1 MKKLLSLALALIMLL
16 SVVPS
21 LAEAM
26 PTEEPAK
33 GLPQVGD
40 VVCGFEVLEIREF
53 PLIGADCVLFEHQKT
68 GAKLMY
74 IANEDTNRVFD
85 LTFLT
90 RPTDNTGLPH
100 VFEHSTLDGSEKYPS
115 KALFFNLSYQTYNTY
130 MNASTYSIMT
140 TYPIASLSE
149 AQLLKYADYYTDSCL
164 NPTIM
169 EDESI
174 YREEAWRYRMASME
188 DDLTIEGTVYSEMLG
203 ATTLARAASFNA
215 YRAAFPGSVVGLDQG
230 GDPASIPD
238 MTWDSLKE
246 YHNLFYHPS
255 NCIAFLY
262 GAFEDYTAFLQLL
275 DEYFAP
281 YEKEEFVFV
290 DSGYTPITGP
300 VEEKLGFPMEV
311 GSSTE
316 NQTTVYYYLLTPGL
330 RNDPNEEM
338 ILNTLTD
345 LMASAS
351 SPMMQ
356 SLRRALPT
364 GSFSTYIDTT
374 APDDAIVFR
383 ASNVNEDDAAL
394 FKATVDA
401 GLQEIAENG
410 FAQDMVDGLM
420 ASLSLDI
427 KLTAESSTI
436 GVDVIP
442 SLAYDYAA
450 TGNAFGY
457 MEYVDALSK
466 LDEWNQ
472 QGLYKEAVAKWLVGN
487 ELTALVTTYPEPGK
501 KEENDA
507 ALAAALAEIKAGMTE
522 DELQAIIDAT
532 NAVAEEEDTSAY
544 VAQIQAVTVES
555 LPEEM
560 KMYTVYDET
569 GDDTVRRVD
578 AVAGVDGIGR
588 VNLYLDAQG
597 LPQEAIHW
605 VKLFTSLIGQLDTDQ
620 HTKEELDVLV
630 SRYLYNCGINI
641 SLFGE
646 GEDFM
651 PKFRMGWTSTDEDLA
666 AGYDLMY
673 ELVYQTQ
680 FTDTQKLLDRVQALK
695 ASLRNT
701 INGSAYNIL
710 LYRALAVTSPLY
722 RYYNYMNYLDYYS
735 FLEQVEAALYD
746 MPEVVVQS
754 LQAAQEI
761 VKNSTNAIAAFA
773 GNEDS
778 ISLNRPLADAFL
790 AKLNQEPIERVE
802 YDLPVP
808 ARHEALIVDVNV
820 QFNALIADY
829 ASLDMEEFEGSL
841 DALSAL
847 VQDIFLVP
855 LLRDQYGVYAPW
867 TGAVASEDGGVYLL
881 TYRDPNIDETFAV
894 YEALPE
900 LIAALDVDQ
909 ETLDGYILSSYSGY
923 ALSSGELSGAL
934 DAMVAAIDGEP
945 QDKALEY
952 MRQLKALT
960 PESMAAC
967 AEMYQKL
974 VENGIRS
981 TAGSASM
988 INAHA
993 DLYDVILNPFNA
1005 QDASAVEFVDV
1016 PEDNE
1021 YYEAVRFAF
1030 ENALMAAQTDDTF
1043 GVDDPATVGDLMAA
1057 IYSYMGGAPNSP
1069 VDARDWL
1076 AGHGLVEEDLDV
1088 ETELTEEFLCFIMQ
1102 NGLGVGLSTDTPE
1115 TVVTR
1120 GDLADLL
1127 LMVFGD

>member
-1 MKKLLSLALALIMLL
+1 M
-16 SVVPS
+16 
-21 LAEAM
+21 
-26 PTEEPAK
+26 
-33 GLPQVGD
+33 
-40 VVCGFEVLEIREF
+40 
-53 PLIGADCVLFEHQKT
+53 
-68 GAKLMY
+68 
-74 IANEDTNRVFD
+74 
-85 LTFLT
+85 
-90 RPTDNTGLPH
+90 
-100 VFEHSTLDGSEKYPS
+100 
-115 KALFFNLSYQTYNTY
+115 
-130 MNASTYSIMT
+130 
-140 TYPIASLSE
+140 
-149 AQLLKYADYYTDSCL
+149 
-164 NPTIM
+164 
-169 EDESI
+169 
-174 YREEAWRYRMASME
+174 
-188 DDLTIEGTVYSEMLG
+188 
-203 ATTLARAASFNA
+203 
-215 YRAAFPGSVVGLDQG
+215 
-230 GDPASIPD
+230 
-238 MTWDSLKE
+238 
-246 YHNLFYHPS
+246 
-255 NCIAFLY
+255 
-262 GAFEDYTAFLQLL
+262 
-275 DEYFAP
+275 
-281 YEKEEFVFV
+281 
-290 DSGYTPITGP
+290 
-300 VEEKLGFPMEV
+300 
-311 GSSTE
+311 
-316 NQTTVYYYLLTPGL
+316 
-330 RNDPNEEM
+330 
-338 ILNTLTD
+338 
-345 LMASAS
+345 
-351 SPMMQ
+351 
-356 SLRRALPT
+356 
-364 GSFSTYIDTT
+364 
-374 APDDAIVFR
+374 
-383 ASNVNEDDAAL
+383 
-394 FKATVDA
+394 
-401 GLQEIAENG
+401 
-410 FAQDMVDGLM
+410 
-420 ASLSLDI
+420 
-427 KLTAESSTI
+427 
-436 GVDVIP
+436 
-442 SLAYDYAA
+442 
-450 TGNAFGY
+450 
-457 MEYVDALSK
+457 
-466 LDEWNQ
+466 
-472 QGLYKEAVAKWLVGN
+472 
-487 ELTALVTTYPEPGK
+487 
-501 KEENDA
+501 
-507 ALAAALAEIKAGMTE
+507 
-522 DELQAIIDAT
+522 
-532 NAVAEEEDTSAY
+532 
-544 VAQIQAVTVES
+544 
-555 LPEEM
+555 
-560 KMYTVYDET
+560 
-569 GDDTVRRVD
+569 
-578 AVAGVDGIGR
+578 
-588 VNLYLDAQG
+588 
-597 LPQEAIHW
+597 
-605 VKLFTSLIGQLDTDQ
+605 
-620 HTKEELDVLV
+620 LV

-710 LYRALAVTSPLY
+710 LYRALAVTNPLY
-722 RYYNYMNYLDYYS
+722 RYYNYMNFLDYYS
-735 FLEQVEAALYD
+735 FLDQVEAALYD

-778 ISLNRPLADAFL
+778 IVLNRSLADAFL
-790 AKLNQEPIERVE
+790 AKLNQEPVERTE

-808 ARHEALIVDVNV
+808 ARREALIVDVNV

-900 LIAALDVDQ
+900 LIASLEVDQ

-923 ALSSGELSGAL
+923 ALSEGELSGAL

-945 QDKALEY
+945 QDKALDY
-952 MRQLKALT
+952 MRQLKALS

-974 VENGIRS
+974 VETGIRS

-1030 ENALMAAQTDDTF
+1030 ENALMSAKTEDTF
-1043 GVDDPATVGDLMAA
+1043 GVDEPATVGDYMAA

-1076 AGHGLVEEDLDV
+1076 ASYGLVEEDLDV